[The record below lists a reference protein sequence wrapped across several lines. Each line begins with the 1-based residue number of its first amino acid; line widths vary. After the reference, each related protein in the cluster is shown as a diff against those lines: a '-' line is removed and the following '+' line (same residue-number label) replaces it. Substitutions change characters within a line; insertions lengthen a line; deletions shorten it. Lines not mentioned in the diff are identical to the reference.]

1 MTGWPERAPA
11 RRWPPAGH
19 RYTPAPVE
27 TTLETLDGDRVR
39 LTVAVDESEFDIA
52 VDAAFKRIAKEVR
65 IPGFRPGKAPR
76 KLLEAR
82 IGVVAG
88 RQEAIQH
95 ALPDYYGRAL
105 VENEVDAIDQPE
117 IEITGGAEEGP
128 LTFDAVVPVRPRATV
143 AGHGSLRVEIEGP
156 EARDEDVREQV
167 DALRRQHGTL
177 EKADRPAVDGDQ
189 VTIDIEGTVDGEVVE
204 GLTTADYLYEVGAGA
219 VVPEIDANLRGA
231 SAGDTLEF
239 DADHPEEDDAK
250 LSFRIG
256 VKAVQERVL
265 PEVDD
270 AFVAEASEFESL
282 AELEADLRNRITTM
296 RRRQAGMMARDR
308 VAQAVADLVDVDI
321 PDALVEGEI
330 DGRINEMA
338 MRMGSQGIDF
348 VTYMEAMGRN
358 LESMRDELREGAEV
372 AARVD
377 LGLRAVADAEGL
389 SGEGEPL
396 EEYLEMLASQTGREV
411 DEIREALASSGRLVE
426 VQADLRKQ
434 AALDWV
440 LERAEI
446 VDEEGNEVDRTLLEP
461 PEEPETTA
469 IPDLGD
475 LVEETISSADDED
488 AADGGDEKE

>member
-1 MTGWPERAPA
+1 M
-11 RRWPPAGH
+11 
-19 RYTPAPVE
+19 E
-27 TTLETLDGDRVR
+27 TTLENLDGDRVK
-39 LTVAVDESEFDIA
+39 LTVAVDETEFDVA

-82 IGVVAG
+82 LGVGAG
-88 RQEAIQH
+88 RQEAMQH

-156 EARDEDVREQV
+156 EARDEDVQQQV

-177 EKADRPAVDGDQ
+177 EDADRPAADGDQ
-189 VTIDIEGTVDGEVVE
+189 VTIDIEGSVDGEAVD
-204 GLTTADYLYEVGAGA
+204 GLTTSDYLYEVGAGA
-219 VVPEIDANLRGA
+219 VVPEIDENLRGA

-239 DADHPEEDDAK
+239 DAPHPEEEDSS
-250 LSFRIG
+250 LSFTIE

-265 PEVDD
+265 PEADD
-270 AFVAEASEFESL
+270 AFAAEASEFETL
-282 AELEADLRNRITTM
+282 ADLEADLRERITTM

-308 VAQAVADLVDVDI
+308 VAQAVADLVDVEL
-321 PDALVEGEI
+321 PDALVEAEI
-330 DGRINEMA
+330 DNRINEMA

-348 VTYMEAMGRN
+348 AGYMEAMGQD
-358 LESMRDELREGAEV
+358 LGTMREEMREGAEV

-389 SGEGEPL
+389 EGDGEPL
-396 EEYLEMLASQTGREV
+396 DEYLGMLAEQTGREA
-411 DEIREALASSGRLVE
+411 DEIREALVSSGRMLE
-426 VQADLRKQ
+426 LRADLRKQ

-446 VDEEGNEVDRTLLEP
+446 VDEDGNEVDRALLEP
-461 PEEPETTA
+461 PEEPEPIA
-469 IPDLGD
+469 IPDLED
-475 LVEETISSADDED
+475 AVDETVGSADDED
-488 AADGGDEKE
+488 AVDGGDEEE

>member
-1 MTGWPERAPA
+1 M
-11 RRWPPAGH
+11 
-19 RYTPAPVE
+19 E
-27 TTLETLDGDRVR
+27 TTLETLDGDRVK
-39 LTVAVDESEFDIA
+39 LTVAVDEAEFDAA

-82 IGVVAG
+82 LGVVAG
-88 RQEAIQH
+88 RQEAMQH

-105 VENEVDAIDQPE
+105 VENEVEAIDQPE

-156 EARDEDVREQV
+156 EARDEDVQQQV

-177 EKADRPAVDGDQ
+177 EDANRPATDGDQ
-189 VTIDIEGTVDGEVVE
+189 VTIDIEGSVDGEVVD
-204 GLTTADYLYEVGAGA
+204 GLTTSDYLYEVGAGA
-219 VVPEIDANLRGA
+219 VVPEIDENLRGA

-239 DADHPEEDDAK
+239 DADHPEEEDSS
-250 LSFRIG
+250 LSFTIE

-265 PEVDD
+265 PEADD
-270 AFVAEASEFESL
+270 TFAAEASEFETM
-282 AELEADLRNRITTM
+282 AELEADLQERITTM

-308 VAQAVADLVDVDI
+308 VAQAVADLVDLDL
-321 PDALVEGEI
+321 PDALVEAEI
-330 DGRINEMA
+330 DNRINEMA

-348 VTYMEAMGRN
+348 AGYMEAMGQD
-358 LESMRDELREGAEV
+358 LGSMREEMRDGAEM

-389 SGEGEPL
+389 DGDGEPL
-396 EEYLEMLASQTGREV
+396 KEYLGMLADQTGREA
-411 DEIREALASSGRLVE
+411 DEIREALVSSGRMLE
-426 VQADLRKQ
+426 LRADLRKQ

-440 LERAEI
+440 MERAEI
-446 VDEEGNEVDRTLLEP
+446 VDEDGNAVDRALLEP
-461 PEEPETTA
+461 PEEPEFA
-469 IPDLGD
+469 IPDLEDAVDENMG
-475 LVEETISSADDED
+475 SADEED
-488 AADGGDEKE
+488 AADGGDEEE

>member
-1 MTGWPERAPA
+1 M
-11 RRWPPAGH
+11 
-19 RYTPAPVE
+19 E
-27 TTLETLDGDRVR
+27 TTLETLDGDRVK
-39 LTVAVDESEFDIA
+39 LTVAVDETEFDVA

-65 IPGFRPGKAPR
+65 LPGFRPGKAPR

-82 IGVVAG
+82 LGVAAG
-88 RQEAIQH
+88 RQEAMQQ

-117 IEITGGAEEGP
+117 IEITGGTEEGP

-156 EARDEDVREQV
+156 EARDEDVQQQV

-177 EKADRPAVDGDQ
+177 EDAGRPAEDGDQ
-189 VTIDIEGTVDGEVVE
+189 VTIDIEGSVDGEAVE
-204 GLTTADYLYEVGAGA
+204 GLTTTDYLYEVGAGA
-219 VVPEIDANLRGA
+219 VVPEIDENLRGA

-239 DADHPEEDDAK
+239 DADHPEEEGSS
-250 LSFRIG
+250 LSFAIE

-265 PEVDD
+265 PEADD
-270 AFVAEASEFESL
+270 AFAAEASEFETL
-282 AELEADLRNRITTM
+282 ADLEADLRERITTM

-308 VAQAVADLVDVDI
+308 VAQAVADLVELDV
-321 PDALVEGEI
+321 PDALVEAEI
-330 DGRINEMA
+330 DNRINEMA

-348 VTYMEAMGRN
+348 ATYMEAMGRD
-358 LESMRDELREGAEV
+358 LESMRDEMRDGAEI

-389 SGEGEPL
+389 EGDGDQL
-396 EEYLEMLASQTGREV
+396 EEYLGMLAGQTGGDV
-411 DEIREALASSGRLVE
+411 DGIREALTASGRMLE
-426 VQADLRKQ
+426 VRSDLRKQ

-446 VDEEGNEVDRTLLEP
+446 VDEDGNEVDRALLEP
-461 PEEPETTA
+461 PEEPEPAA
-469 IPDLGD
+469 IPDAGD
-475 LVEETISSADDED
+475 AVDETVGSADDED
-488 AADGGDEKE
+488 AVDGGDEEE